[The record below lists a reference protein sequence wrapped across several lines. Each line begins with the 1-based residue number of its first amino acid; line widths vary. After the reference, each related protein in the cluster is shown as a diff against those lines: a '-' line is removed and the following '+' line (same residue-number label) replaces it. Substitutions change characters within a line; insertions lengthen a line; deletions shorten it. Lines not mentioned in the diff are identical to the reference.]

1 MLWISSLITG
11 TANDA
16 FFMVLPI
23 VDNFWQVSFKKPNL
37 VIEKFII
44 KMYIYLVVHVF
55 IVSGMYNANSKNALV
70 HSMCLCCIYV
80 LLFGWF
86 MEIQTVIMGTGNGE
100 KY

>member
-37 VIEKFII
+37 VIEYL
-44 KMYIYLVVHVF
+44 KMIYLVHVF
-55 IVSGMYNANSKNALV
+55 IVSGMYNANSKNAIV

-86 MEIQTVIMGTGNGE
+86 MEIQTFIMGTGNGE

>member
-23 VDNFWQVSFKKPNL
+23 VDNFWQVSFKKTKL
-37 VIEKFII
+37 SHRII
-44 KMYIYLVVHVF
+44 HYKNVHVF
-55 IVSGMYNANSKNALV
+55 IVSGMYNANSKNAIV

-86 MEIQTVIMGTGNGE
+86 MEIQTFIMGTGNGE

>member
-37 VIEKFII
+37 VIE
-44 KMYIYLVVHVF
+44 
-55 IVSGMYNANSKNALV
+55 
-70 HSMCLCCIYV
+70 
-80 LLFGWF
+80 
-86 MEIQTVIMGTGNGE
+86 
-100 KY
+100 